1 MKTLADGAL
10 DPIKNAVKRL
20 NSLYA
25 PKVSVR
31 ELSAFTR
38 QLATMSGA
46 GVPLYQAM
54 NTLWESMEESR
65 LKGIIGKIKDK
76 IKGGT
81 PFSECLSEYPET
93 FPPLMVG
100 LIKVGE
106 VTGMFEKALAKYADQ
121 LEWEEDFQSKI
132 STMMIYPMIMLFVG
146 ISVLVFILAVILP
159 TFVTLFAEFKQA
171 LPLPT
176 VILMGISSF
185 FTGYWWVIL
194 AAVAAGAI
202 FYSRYSRTENGREVI
217 DTAVLY
223 VPLFGT
229 AMRKALLTRFSF
241 SLSIMAGS
249 GVPMLQALSITG
261 ETIGNA
267 VLSKHIKAAAKSV
280 ERGSSLSLALKDVP
294 FFPKTIIQMI
304 QVGEETGKL
313 EDVMSRV
320 AAYYEK
326 EMEMT
331 TRRIVILLEPIMIL
345 VMAVGVGFVVIAVLL
360 PILGLSSIV
369 K

>member
-106 VTGMFEKALAKYADQ
+106 VTGMFEKGQPEGAVGAAAEDVEALA
-121 LEWEEDFQSKI
+121 L
-132 STMMIYPMIMLFVG
+132 G
-146 ISVLVFILAVILP
+146 LA
-159 TFVTLFAEFKQA
+159 
-171 LPLPT
+171 
-176 VILMGISSF
+176 
-185 FTGYWWVIL
+185 
-194 AAVAAGAI
+194 
-202 FYSRYSRTENGREVI
+202 
-217 DTAVLY
+217 
-223 VPLFGT
+223 
-229 AMRKALLTRFSF
+229 
-241 SLSIMAGS
+241 
-249 GVPMLQALSITG
+249 
-261 ETIGNA
+261 
-267 VLSKHIKAAAKSV
+267 
-280 ERGSSLSLALKDVP
+280 
-294 FFPKTIIQMI
+294 
-304 QVGEETGKL
+304 VGEERGGEVEFHRRAVVVDTG
-313 EDVMSRV
+313 E
-320 AAYYEK
+320 A
-326 EMEMT
+326 
-331 TRRIVILLEPIMIL
+331 LLEVGADL
-345 VMAVGVGFVVIAVLL
+345 VGGYRGTLVEGG
-360 PILGLSSIV
+360 GGHG
-369 K
+369 

>member
-1 MKTLADGAL
+1 MRTLADGAL
-10 DPIKNAVKRL
+10 ETIKAAVKRL
-20 NSLYA
+20 NSLYV

-31 ELSAFTR
+31 DLSAFTR

-54 NTLWESMEESR
+54 NTLWDSMEESR
-65 LKGIIGKIKDK
+65 LKVIIGKIKDK

-81 PFSECLSEYPET
+81 PFSECLAEYPET
-93 FPPLMVG
+93 FPPLMIG

-106 VTGMFEKALAKYADQ
+106 VTGLFEKTLGKYADQ

-132 STMMIYPMIMLFVG
+132 STMMIYPLIMLFVG
-146 ISVLVFILAVILP
+146 VSVLVFILVAILP
-159 TFVTLFAEFKQA
+159 TFVNLFSEFKQA

-194 AAVAAGAI
+194 AVIIAVI
-202 FYSRYSRTENGREVI
+202 IMYTRYSRTEKGREVI

-223 VPLFGT
+223 IPLFGM

-267 VLSKHIKAAAKSV
+267 VLSKYIKAAAKSV
-280 ERGSSLSLALKDVP
+280 ERGSNLSQALKDVP
-294 FFPKTIIQMI
+294 FFPKSVIQMI

-320 AAYYEK
+320 AAYHEK
-326 EMEMT
+326 EMELI
-331 TRRIVILLEPIMIL
+331 TRRIVIMLEPIMIL
-345 VMAVGVGFVVIAVLL
+345 VMAAGVGFVVIAVLL